1 MMSLQ
6 YMFYVIIFFAKLI
19 IAKKITI
26 LVLGSH
32 IDNLLQDRMKTA
44 IDFAKKQ
51 PEDVEITWYL
61 TGGIKNK
68 MDSLIQ
74 TNEAEKM
81 KNMLSSKKW
90 NYIIENKAQ
99 NTAEN
104 FAYFRHWVE
113 KQVDSEIYV
122 ATSSFHHE
130 RAKKILD
137 GIIPN
142 YRYTFLLGQ
151 LDYPSCNSD
160 ELVHSRN
167 IRNDI
172 RNAIEKYQQ
181 LF

>member
-1 MMSLQ
+1 MVIIQ
-6 YMFYVIIFFAKLI
+6 YMLYVIIFFAQLTS
-19 IAKKITI
+19 AKKITI

-32 IDNLLQDRMKTA
+32 MDNLLQDRMETA
-44 IDFAKKQ
+44 IDFARKQ
-51 PEDVEITWYL
+51 PEEVEITWYL

-68 MDSLIQ
+68 MDSLVQ
-74 TNEAEKM
+74 TNEADKM
-81 KNMLSSKKW
+81 RSFLPKKW

-104 FAYFRHWVE
+104 FAYFRHWIE

-122 ATSSFHHE
+122 ATSSFHYE

-151 LDYPSCNSD
+151 LDYPSCNND
-160 ELVHSRN
+160 EIIHSRN